1 MLRSFSL
8 VVSLPA
14 LVYARGANNGVDQA
28 NAYEIELHTS
38 EDGTLTLYTY
48 NAYNF
53 DSGVNEFHG
62 DIEIT
67 NYGKET
73 PGSAAE
79 LVTEWLQFGFCME
92 MAAGDDENW
101 DCLEVKADLN
111 VDELDADALGTYSQT
126 FSIFGTNAARYDE
139 SSFGT
144 CEQLGP
150 DMYLANQSTYQFRAQ
165 DEVLTFVYGY
175 SGNQLTVDLQTRWI

>member
-126 FSIFGTNAARYDE
+126 FSIFDGTYTTTQLNAGNYNRIVEYDDDSGDGSPDLNWSNIGSK
-139 SSFGT
+139 SSKEGCIKT
-144 CEQLGP
+144 LP
-150 DMYLANQSTYQFRAQ
+150 SN
-165 DEVLTFVYGY
+165 
-175 SGNQLTVDLQTRWI
+175 